1 MKHNWYIVCSIPRVL
16 GWSWINTHYGSN
28 PFQIPR
34 RWHVLSPPQI
44 CPIPAEQCNAWSLD
58 ESVQNSFLCRVQ
70 HLTRIDWFLISNL
83 RVLVDIYKEKYKINL
98 KAKKNHFDTEFIWIS
113 TFYYGFWNF
122 FFKIKGLFKFILIH
136 VGYRWEGLFVWNFS
150 SHSRIF
156 HSFEDVTIPG
166 EGLQILTYIC
176 SASMAIEHW
185 GFLIVPHLLWHG
197 ASVYNG
203 HLRGPVILTPIA
215 ER

>member
-58 ESVQNSFLCRVQ
+58 ESVQSSFHCRVQ
-70 HLTRIDWFLISNL
+70 HLTRIDWFLISKL

-98 KAKKNHFDTEFIWIS
+98 KAKQKKS
-113 TFYYGFWNF
+113 FWYRVYMNINF
-122 FFKIKGLFKFILIH
+122 LLRLLELFLKDKGLNTCRIPL
-136 VGYRWEGLFVWNFS
+136 GGFVCLEFFVPLDNFS
-150 SHSRIF
+150 LIWRRHHSRWGAANF
-156 HSFEDVTIPG
+156 DLYMLG
-166 EGLQILTYIC
+166 KYG
-176 SASMAIEHW
+176 HW
-185 GFLIVPHLLWHG
+185 ALGVL
-197 ASVYNG
+197 
-203 HLRGPVILTPIA
+203 
-215 ER
+215 